1 MANLLGHGQRR
12 LKRFLWFIST
22 ALLVVLNI
30 FGLFVP
36 DRVLNDL
43 GNGMVSVSYTF
54 RWPFVFPF
62 AFALFAIVANFVLLK
77 KSYDSGKVNRRAFKS
92 MAAGLGLM
100 VLGYAVKLSPI
111 INRFPIDM
119 VAGLVSTALFLRV
132 LYSNPPMCWISRRS
146 AFRRTTPSSPG
157 CWKTGAA

>member
-1 MANLLGHGQRR
+1 
-12 LKRFLWFIST
+12 LWFIST